1 MKKQIN
7 LLIIIAL
14 CMISTGTNAQDLI
27 TKTDGTDISAK
38 VLEVTTSVIK
48 YKKFENQDGP
58 IYNIKK
64 SDVLMIR
71 YENGTKDI
79 FNEPVFT
86 DNVSSANENTYE
98 NNIQLEDIGKGEMI
112 IGEEIIIKKITKG
125 LRKGAIY
132 YYQNDRQLFYKK
144 MFKTLKTID
153 VCEENMEKANKRR
166 NTKIPLIIIG
176 IVTFPA
182 GTLILMTPIIIIQKK
197 ESKSLELAIEDYNNS
212 LK

>member
-1 MKKQIN
+1 MKKI
-7 LLIIIAL
+7 LKSLIIIAL

-27 TKTDGTDISAK
+27 TKADGTDISAK

-71 YENGTKDI
+71 YKNGTKDI
-79 FNEPVFT
+79 FNEPVSVE
-86 DNVSSANENTYE
+86 DVSTENEDKYE
-98 NNIQLEDIGKGEMI
+98 KKNPPISFHYSEMI

-125 LRKGAIY
+125 LRRGAIY
-132 YYQNDRQLFYKK
+132 YYQNDRQLHYKK
-144 MFKTLKTID
+144 MFKTLETID
-153 VCEENMEKANKRR
+153 VCEENMKKAGKRR
-166 NTKIPLIIIG
+166 NTKIPLIIIA
-176 IVTFPA
+176 IVTFPP

-197 ESKSLELAIEDYNNS
+197 ESKSVELAIEDYNNS